1 MDSTGY
7 MILGFAVAFSVI
19 FLHLG
24 SFVVRSRNLARDLDA
39 LEQFNRKAS
48 KKKRGG
54 KEAKVI
60 G

>member
-24 SFVVRSRNLARDLDA
+24 SFVVRSRNLARDLDT

-48 KKKRGG
+48 RKKGAGKKRKKG
-54 KEAKVI
+54 
-60 G
+60 